1 MSVPVESKKK
11 SPLVKILGGGCIL
24 LVLFIIVIAGCS
36 AIFMSGGGDESPST
50 SGAPVSEI
58 ETETETEEES
68 PAEEEAEPVEEAE
81 AEEPSEEETVVEE
94 VSDTP
99 IVVDE
104 VVRTKTIGMSGME
117 DTAQGEYVVVYITAT
132 NESGEQ
138 VTIDGD
144 GFTLIGVD
152 GTQYGVSSDWP
163 ITDDPQIL
171 YEDVNPGNSVS
182 GYILFDLPEGTELA
196 SMQYQEFLSMDGPT
210 EIDLP

>member
-1 MSVPVESKKK
+1 MSVPVDGKKK

-36 AIFMSGGGDESPST
+36 AIFMSGGGEEPASAPA
-50 SGAPVSEI
+50 APVSVA
-58 ETETETEEES
+58 EEEA
-68 PAEEEAEPVEEAE
+68 PAEEEAEPVEDAE

-94 VSDTP
+94 VSDIP

-132 NESGEQ
+132 NESGEP

-163 ITDDPQIL
+163 ITDDPQII

-182 GYILFDLPEGTELA
+182 GYILFDVPEGTELA
-196 SMQYQEFLSMDGPT
+196 SMQYEEFLSLDGPT
-210 EIDLP
+210 EIALP